1 MRVTFFKTGSGRS
14 PVLEYILDLAKPER
28 ARLFEALDQIERYGF
43 KAARI
48 QFRQIEG
55 KLWEIKASA
64 HRVLYVVVDRDEM
77 VLLHAYKKQGQ
88 RLPIKERNIAIQR
101 MKELL
106 S

>member
-1 MRVTFFKTGSGRS
+1 VRITFFETDSGRS
-14 PVLEYILDLAKPER
+14 PVLKYILDSAKPER
-28 ARLFEALDQIERYGF
+28 ARLFEALDQIERHGF
-43 KAARI
+43 DAVRV

-55 KLWEIKASA
+55 KLWEIKVSA
-64 HRVLYVVVDRDEM
+64 HRVFYVVIEENEM

-88 RLPIKERNIAIQR
+88 KLPIRERDIAIRR